1 MFYQEVKIEKLVN
14 STESKQLSNC
24 NETFDLLEEDLWK
37 LETESIGDITVYKF
51 SDVEQKFSET

>member
-1 MFYQEVKIEKLVN
+1 MFYQEVKIEKFVN